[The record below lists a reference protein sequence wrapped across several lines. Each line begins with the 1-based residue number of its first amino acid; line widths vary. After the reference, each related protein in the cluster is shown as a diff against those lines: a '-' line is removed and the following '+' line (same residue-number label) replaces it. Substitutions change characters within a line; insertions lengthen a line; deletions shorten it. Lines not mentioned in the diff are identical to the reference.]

1 MKFNVGDKV
10 RVVRCRTHKNCE
22 QINTIGKI
30 IDIVANR
37 CFPYELENCDEIFR
51 EDELELVQE
60 KQFTKADLKDG
71 DIVTYRDGSKK
82 TVFSDKLI
90 TGGGFL
96 GSYLTNYN
104 DELEEVSLKNS
115 FLDIVKV
122 ERPVKYE
129 TVFERKEEILD
140 KTEKKYL
147 AGVIRPFRDKVKS
160 IVKYNNPSRSGKG
173 YLKIQIIDDVGIN
186 FPDFK
191 KDFMYKGMETDRKYT
206 LEELGL

>member
-1 MKFNVGDKV
+1 MKFKVGDKV
-10 RVVRCRTHKNCE
+10 RVVRCSRHENCE
-22 QINTIGKI
+22 YNNTIGKI
-30 IDIVANR
+30 IDIDANID
-37 CFPYELENCDEIFR
+37 FPYVLEDCDEIFR

-60 KQFTKADLKDG
+60 RQFTKTDLKKG
-71 DIVTYRDGSKK
+71 DKCT
-82 TVFSDKLI
+82 
-90 TGGGFL
+90 
-96 GSYLTNYN
+96 
-104 DELEEVSLKNS
+104 LKNGAVI
-115 FLDIVKV
+115 FFGQECNYRFNNLDEQLRYACNDNASIVKV

-160 IVKYNNPSRSGKG
+160 IVKYNNPSRSKKE
-173 YLKIQIIDDVGIN
+173 YLKIQIIDDTGIN